1 MPDMQRLSVVLR
13 ARFLAGF
20 ILLLSVQISR
30 AGSATW
36 NSSPATN
43 DWNTNGNWTPNTGY
57 PNGST
62 DTATFALSST
72 TGVSIS
78 ANTDVGSITFTSAA
92 TNPYTITVSP
102 TFILTVHAP
111 GIANNSGITQNF
123 VTPND
128 GAGGVG
134 AIFFILGASAGNM
147 MTFTNSGTSFLGGAG
162 GFARFENN
170 STAGSATF
178 INNGGTGSS
187 GGGGV
192 VSFNDTSTAAS
203 GTYTNNGGTVSNAV
217 GGSIQFFNTATAANG
232 LFTNNAGAVGTA
244 SGG

>member
-1 MPDMQRLSVVLR
+1 MSALSKRRSQPEHNCRHLLKASIGRDLIGQRSRQMEDKFRSRFLCSTKHLAFGRMPDMQRLLVALN

-147 MTFTNSGTSFLGGAG
+147 MTFTNSGTSFL
-162 GFARFENN
+162 
-170 STAGSATF
+170 
-178 INNGGTGSS
+178 
-187 GGGGV
+187 
-192 VSFNDTSTAAS
+192 
-203 GTYTNNGGTVSNAV
+203 
-217 GGSIQFFNTATAANG
+217 
-232 LFTNNAGAVGTA
+232 
-244 SGG
+244 